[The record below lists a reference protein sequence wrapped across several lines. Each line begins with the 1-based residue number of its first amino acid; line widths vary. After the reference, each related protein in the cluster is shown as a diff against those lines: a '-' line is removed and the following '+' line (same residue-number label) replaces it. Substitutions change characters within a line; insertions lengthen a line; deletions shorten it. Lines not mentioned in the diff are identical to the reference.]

1 MMNVIIIGPP
11 GAGKGTQAEIICKEL
26 DLAHVSSG
34 DLLRGEVK
42 AKSKLGL
49 EAEGYMKAGEL
60 VPDQLM
66 INMILNKVK
75 GLKSEGKGFMLD
87 GFPRNIEQAKALDAS
102 FKEESIEVSSLIA
115 LVVGSEEIVERLTS
129 RRVCPVSNKIYNT
142 READVANCNCCDESV
157 ALIKR
162 KDDEEDVIRQRLRV
176 YTESTE
182 PILGYY
188 REKHELLEIDG
199 SQEKDTITALILKA
213 LKSE

>member
-1 MMNVIIIGPP
+1 MNVIIMGPP
-11 GAGKGTQAEIICKEL
+11 GAGKGTQAEIICEEL

-60 VPDQLM
+60 VPDRLM

-75 GLKSEGKGFMLD
+75 GLKSEGRGFLLD
-87 GFPRNIEQAKALDAS
+87 GFPRNVEQAKALDAS
-102 FKEESIEVSSLIA
+102 FQEESIEVSSLIA
-115 LVVGSEEIVERLTS
+115 LVVDSEEIVARLTS
-129 RRVCPVSNKIYNT
+129 RRVCGTCNKIFNI
-142 READVANCNCCDESV
+142 REDSKPGCDKCDGEAPLV
-157 ALIKR
+157 KR
-162 KDDEEDVIRQRLRV
+162 KDDEEDVIRQRLKV
-176 YTESTE
+176 YSESTE